1 MDFIARSCNI
11 KQGRSVSGLAMPC
24 ISMDVMH
31 SKPMDG
37 RSCSRRLQVS
47 ILAARKLQTMD
58 AGLWQITLEDQNVR
72 LQNMLQDWSNQQQ
85 EMLKD
90 LRDSMQKALDLK

>member
-1 MDFIARSCNI
+1 
-11 KQGRSVSGLAMPC
+11 
-24 ISMDVMH
+24 
-31 SKPMDG
+31 
-37 RSCSRRLQVS
+37 
-47 ILAARKLQTMD
+47 MD